1 MISYNANWTTLAEHT
16 LRPKLKFNTMSI
28 DIAKRQ
34 TTKTYYFFINNM
46 GLS

>member
-1 MISYNANWTTLAEHT
+1 MERMRSIEKEIAGVGGT
-16 LRPKLKFNTMSI
+16 NTMSI

-34 TTKTYYFFINNM
+34 TTKTYYFLINNM